1 MSRTHKYFGF
11 TTPTYLLPAMKKI
24 ILLFLLCSLG
34 AQAQIADK
42 LKLMKAYSGYFNF
55 YYDDSNDKIYLEVNK
70 LNEEF
75 LYAYSLA
82 QGVGNNDLGLDRG
95 QLGNEQVVYFEK
107 QGNKLFLVQPNTRY
121 RANTTNALEKLSVQ
135 QAFAKSVL
143 FGFKI
148 EHASN
153 GSYFIDFTDFLMQD
167 VHGVLKRLSQAKQGT
182 YSLDKSKSS
191 LALER
196 TKSFPKNSEFEARL
210 TFAGNGTGAE
220 IRSVA
225 PNADYVTVVEHHSF
239 IELPDSKYQPRL
251 FDPRSGANAIT
262 FQDYASPVQEV
273 IEKKWITRHRLEKK
287 DPSAAVSE
295 AVKPIIYY
303 LDNGTPEP
311 IRSALMEGGRWW
323 NQAFEAIGYK
333 DAFQVKLLPEDAD
346 PLDVR
351 YHVIQWVHR
360 STRGWSY
367 GASIADPRTGE
378 ILKGHVS
385 LGSLRIRQDF
395 LIAQALMNAPF
406 AVDGSHNGPML
417 AMALARIRQLAAHE
431 IGHTLGFAHNYAAS
445 ARANTSVMDY
455 PHPQVEFK
463 GKQMDF
469 SHAYDTKIG
478 DWDKVSVDYAY
489 GAHKSQSELNQVLD
503 QAYEKGLRFI
513 TDSDAR
519 NPAGAHIYAHLWDNG
534 TTIVDELKNILTVRQ
549 KAIANFSV
557 NNIRPNETYSHL
569 EDVFVPLYFLH
580 RYQTEAV
587 SKIIGGSEYNYA
599 VRGGKEL
606 VMSPAPLALQIDALR
621 TLTTT
626 LDAQTLAIPKDKL
639 ALFPPRAFNYDRTR
653 ESFKG
658 KTGITFDPFG
668 GVEAAADFTL
678 DFLLH
683 PDRLSR
689 LAGNKAVD
697 AKQLG
702 VAETLQSLT
711 QATIFKS
718 HADSYLQ
725 ATQETINF
733 KVLSALLNVLNAPS
747 ISPLAAAEVQESV
760 QKIRA
765 FYGKNTSTM
774 SKYMVQTIDQ
784 FKANPSD
791 WKPMQTPNIP
801 DGAPIG
807 MDCMD

>member
-1 MSRTHKYFGF
+1 
-11 TTPTYLLPAMKKI
+11 MKKLL
-24 ILLFLLCSLG
+24 LLFVLFSLN
-34 AQAQIADK
+34 ASAQIAEK
-42 LKLMKAYSGYFNF
+42 VKSMKAHTGYFNF
-55 YYDDSNDKIYLEVNK
+55 YYDESNDKIFLEVKK

-75 LYAYSLA
+75 LYTYSLA

-95 QLGNEQVVYFEK
+95 QLGNEQVVFFEK
-107 QGNKLFLVQPNTRY
+107 QGNKIFLVQPNTQY
-121 RANTTNALEKLSVQ
+121 RANTSNPLEKLSVQ

-143 FGFKI
+143 YGFKI
-148 EHASN
+148 ESASD
-153 GSYFIDFTDFLMQD
+153 GVYLIDITDFLMQD
-167 VHGVLKRLSQAKQGT
+167 AHGVLKRLTQAKQGS

-196 TKSFPKNSEFEARL
+196 TKSFPKNTEFEARL

-239 IELPDSKYQPRL
+239 IELPDNKYTPRL
-251 FDPRSGANAIT
+251 FDPRSGANAIS
-262 FQDYASPVQEV
+262 FQDYSSPVNEV
-273 IEKKWITRHRLEKK
+273 VLKQWITRHRLEKK
-287 DPSAAVSE
+287 DPKAAVSE

-311 IRSALMEGGRWW
+311 VRSALMEGGRWW

-346 PLDVR
+346 PMDVR

-367 GASIADPRTGE
+367 GSSITDPRTGE
-378 ILKGHVS
+378 IMKGHVS

-406 AVDGSHNGPML
+406 AVDGTANGPMM

-431 IGHTLGFAHNYAAS
+431 IGHTIGFAHNYAAS
-445 ARANTSVMDY
+445 ARENTSVMDY
-455 PHPQVEFK
+455 PHPQIDFK
-463 GKQMDF
+463 GDQMDF

-489 GAHKSQSELNQVLD
+489 GDHKTTAELNQVID
-503 QAYEKGLRFI
+503 KAYAKGLRFI

-519 NPAGAHIYAHLWDNG
+519 NPGGAHMYAHLWDNG
-534 TTIVDELKNILTVRQ
+534 KTIVDELQHILQVRK

-580 RYQTEAV
+580 RYQTEATT
-587 SKIIGGSEYNYA
+587 KIIGGSEYNYA

-606 VMSPAPLALQIDALR
+606 VLEPASVALQTQALKAV
-621 TLTTT
+621 TLT
-626 LDAQTLAIPKDKL
+626 LDARTLAIPKEKL
-639 ALFPPRAFNYDRTR
+639 ALFPPRAFNNERTR

-668 GVEAAADFTL
+668 AVESAADFTL

-689 LAGNKAVD
+689 LAGNKAVN
-697 AKQLG
+697 AQLLG
-702 VAETLQSLT
+702 VSETLSALLN
-711 QATIFKS
+711 ATLYTAHS
-718 HADSYLQ
+718 DPYLQ

-733 KVLSALLNVLNAPS
+733 KVVSSLLNVLNAPS
-747 ISPLAAAEVQESV
+747 ISPLAAADVAASV
-760 QKIRA
+760 KGIKDV
-765 FYGKNTSTM
+765 YGKKSGAFA
-774 SKYMVQTIDQ
+774 SYLVQTIDQ
-784 FKANPSD
+784 FKANPAD
-791 WKPMQTPNIP
+791 WKPMQTPAIP

-807 MDCMD
+807 MDCYE

>member
-1 MSRTHKYFGF
+1 
-11 TTPTYLLPAMKKI
+11 MKKLL
-24 ILLFLLCSLG
+24 LLFVLFSLSTS
-34 AQAQIADK
+34 AQTADK
-42 LKLMKAYSGYFNF
+42 FKSMKAHTGYFNF
-55 YYDDSNDKIYLEVNK
+55 YYDESNDKIYLEVKK

-75 LYAYSLA
+75 MYVYSLA

-107 QGNKLFLVQPNTRY
+107 QGNKIFLVQPNTQY
-121 RANTTNALEKLSVQ
+121 RANTSNPLEKLSVQ

-148 EHASN
+148 ESSTD
-153 GSYFIDFTDFLMQD
+153 GVYIIDITDFLMQD
-167 VHGVLKRLSQAKQGT
+167 AHGVLKRLTLAKQGS
-182 YSLDKSKSS
+182 YSLDKSRSS
-191 LALER
+191 LALEH
-196 TKSFPKNSEFEARL
+196 TKSFPQNSEFEARL

-239 IELPDSKYQPRL
+239 IQLPDNTYQPRV
-251 FDPRSGANAIT
+251 FDPRSGANAIS
-262 FQDYASPVQEV
+262 FQDYSSPVNEV
-273 IEKKWITRHRLEKK
+273 VLKQWITRHRLEKK
-287 DPSAAVSE
+287 DPKAAVSE

-311 IRSALMEGGRWW
+311 VRSALMEGGRWW
-323 NQAFEAIGYK
+323 NQAFESIGYK
-333 DAFQVKLLPEDAD
+333 DAFQVKLLPEGAD
-346 PLDVR
+346 PMDVR

-367 GASIADPRTGE
+367 GSSITDPRTGE
-378 ILKGHVS
+378 IMKGHVS

-406 AVDGSHNGPML
+406 AVDGTTNGPM
-417 AMALARIRQLAAHE
+417 MEMSLARIRQLAAHE

-445 ARANTSVMDY
+445 ARENTSVMDY
-455 PHPQVEFK
+455 PHPQIEFK
-463 GKQMDF
+463 GDQMDF

-489 GAHKSQSELNQVLD
+489 GDHKTKEELNQVID
-503 QAYEKGLRFI
+503 NAYAKGLRFI

-519 NPAGAHIYAHLWDNG
+519 NPGGAHIYAHLWDNG
-534 TTIVDELKNILTVRQ
+534 KTIVDELDHILAVRQ
-549 KAIANFSV
+549 KAIANFSIK
-557 NNIRPNETYSHL
+557 NIRPNETYSHL

-580 RYQTEAV
+580 RYQTEATT
-587 SKIIGGSEYNYA
+587 KIIGGYEYNYA

-606 VMSPAPLALQIDALR
+606 VLENASVALQVQALKAI
-621 TLTTT
+621 TQT
-626 LDAQTLAIPKDKL
+626 LDARTLAIPKDKL
-639 ALFPPRAFNYDRTR
+639 ALFPPRAFNSDRTR

-668 GVEAAADFTL
+668 AVESAADFTL

-689 LAGNKAVD
+689 LAGNKAVN

-702 VAETLQSLT
+702 VSETLSALLN
-711 QATIFKS
+711 ATLYTAHI
-718 HADSYLQ
+718 DPYLQ

-733 KVLSALLNVLNAPS
+733 KVVSSLLNVLNAPS
-747 ISPLAAAEVQESV
+747 ISPLAAAQVQESV
-760 QKIRA
+760 KGIRYLYSKKSGA
-765 FYGKNTSTM
+765 FASYL
-774 SKYMVQTIDQ
+774 VQTIDQ
-784 FKANPSD
+784 FKANPAD
-791 WKPMQTPNIP
+791 WKPMQTPVIP

-807 MDCMD
+807 MDCYE